1 MEMPAF
7 DIFDVGGWLFK
18 FMQFLCWSFT
28 GGCCDLINEM
38 LDAVTGMEIFTLS
51 LGSPELNPVWQF
63 STSVAQ
69 TVAMPLA
76 YSILGI
82 MVGLELLHATQEMG
96 RSKFA
101 GIEVLGRFA
110 VKVLVVKVIIDHAPA
125 FMRGLYDL
133 TVWLSRGIQ
142 SIQAPGGSS
151 ELMPKEQMQ
160 GIVEAI
166 QADQAGMILLFFL
179 IMLVAVV
186 VVFGACVF
194 VQMIAL
200 ARYVEIFVFI
210 AFAAL
215 PLVMFANSE
224 LKARGVNFLTGY
236 LSICLQGTVLV
247 FLIKVMTPLFS
258 AVATILSGML
268 GDTAGATGIEMFMT
282 CVAPLALCLAMITV
296 VQHSREIAGKIT
308 GGY

>member
-1 MEMPAF
+1 MPAF

-18 FMQFLCWSFT
+18 FLQFLCWSFT

-38 LDAVTGMEIFTLS
+38 LGAVTGMEIFTLS
-51 LGSPELNPVWQF
+51 LGSPELSAVWEF
-63 STSVAQ
+63 SNTVAQ

-76 YSILGI
+76 YSILGLI
-82 MVGLELLHATQEMG
+82 VGLELLHATQDMG
-96 RSKFA
+96 RSKFG
-101 GIEVLGRFA
+101 GIEVIAKFA

-125 FMRGLYDL
+125 FMRGLYDM
-133 TVWLSRGIQ
+133 TVWLSRSVQ
-142 SIQAPGGSS
+142 AIQAPGGAN
-151 ELMPKEQMQ
+151 ELMPKEEMQ

-166 QADQAGMILLFFL
+166 QGDQAGMILLFFL
-179 IMLVAVV
+179 IMLVAVI

-236 LSICLQGTVLV
+236 LSICLQGTILV

-258 AVATILSGML
+258 AVAAILSGML
-268 GDTAGATGIEMFMT
+268 GDTAGATGIQMFMT